1 LRNPC
6 FFKPKLCVSHHHPP
20 CLPNQDQRADDE
32 DAWDDS
38 SSSSDS
44 SSDGEERN
52 GDAAEPA
59 TGDTEER
66 PPVEPTVDSGNGS
79 GDPVMPSSSDPP
91 ADLVMETPTE
101 TKPESSV
108 LSKSSNPICS

>member
-1 LRNPC
+1 MLA
-6 FFKPKLCVSHHHPP
+6 S
-20 CLPNQDQRADDE
+20 QDQRADDE

-52 GDAAEPA
+52 EDAAEPT

-66 PPVEPTVDSGNGS
+66 PPVEPRVDSGNGS
-79 GDPVMPSSSDPP
+79 GDPGMPSSSVPP

-108 LSKSSNPICS
+108 LSKSSNPICSWHVIQSSNLQTTARYFCW

>member
-1 LRNPC
+1 MPGVTLVLHPIHLRMGKSAMGMQLNR
-6 FFKPKLCVSHHHPP
+6 L
-20 CLPNQDQRADDE
+20 Q
-32 DAWDDS
+32 
-38 SSSSDS
+38 
-44 SSDGEERN
+44 G
-52 GDAAEPA
+52 
-59 TGDTEER
+59 TEER
-66 PPVEPTVDSGNGS
+66 PPVEPRVDSGNGS